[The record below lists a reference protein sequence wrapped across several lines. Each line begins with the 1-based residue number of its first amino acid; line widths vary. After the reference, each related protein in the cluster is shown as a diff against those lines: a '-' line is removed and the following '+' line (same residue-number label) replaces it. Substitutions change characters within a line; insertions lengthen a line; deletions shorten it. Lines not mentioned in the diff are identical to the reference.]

1 MSDKQVYSVIDGPIM
16 KIIIDNPEMK
26 NGTNYI
32 GTNQFADCLEELN
45 ANPDLKVGIITG
57 NDEYFWTGGRV
68 DPNNPGE
75 QEKYSAGIERFEKA
89 RAENKKPL
97 VAAINGDCLKA
108 GMGMI
113 ADCDFAIARKG
124 VVFGFPEVRMG
135 GVPMMVMQ
143 NTIFTMPKKRALE
156 AYLTSWNF
164 SAEEA
169 FMMGLVNKVVEKADF
184 WPTVDRYVRVF
195 LDTPPIIVEMTRR
208 AFSEMYKIKDDKVR
222 SEFAMNMLRNEVLP
236 AMTKVKTQYNI

>member
-1 MSDKQVYSVIDGPIM
+1 MSDKQVYSVVDGPIM

-45 ANPDLKVGIITG
+45 ANPNIKVGIITG

-75 QEKYSAGIERFEKA
+75 QEKYSAGIARFEKV
-89 RAENKKPL
+89 RSENKVPL
-97 VAAINGDCLKA
+97 IAAVNGDCLKA

-124 VVFGFPEVRMG
+124 VIFGFPEVRMG

-164 SAEEA
+164 SAEDA
-169 FMMGLVNKVVEKADF
+169 YMMGLVNKVVEKADF
-184 WPTVDRYVRVF
+184 WPTVDKYARIF

-222 SEFAMNMLRNEVLP
+222 AEFAMNMLRDEVLP